1 MIVDKLDWVKEQ
13 LVKNPKFR
21 DSNEGLYYTYLKEI
35 GYDINTPLKQFL
47 KDMESRT
54 IPYIDS
60 FGRASRKIQEE
71 HPHLRGKLYKQR
83 KAKQDE
89 VKDEIINL

>member
-1 MIVDKLDWVKEQ
+1 
-13 LVKNPKFR
+13 
-21 DSNEGLYYTYLKEI
+21 
-35 GYDINTPLKQFL
+35 
-47 KDMESRT
+47 MESRT

-83 KAKQDE
+83 KTKQDE